1 MLTLGKG
8 GQGRV
13 QSCSSRERG
22 QREAALSARK
32 FTLNFGSGGNHQQE
46 PGEFGSLPEGAFP
59 RGDTLFQ
66 GGAPP
71 LPQPEQ
77 LACTGRP
84 HAGGADP
91 DGEGTWMITA
101 PRQGHSS
108 THTRLLGMDL
118 VRHHQH
124 SGDHSLLHLRPE
136 ASLSWRAQGP
146 RLGPAVLCHL
156 SSGTPLSLPLLVGP
170 DAGEGRGGTPV
181 WAGHAFG
188 PGPATP
194 NRAVL
199 ESRSFAGW

>member
-8 GQGRV
+8 GQGRL

-32 FTLNFGSGGNHQQE
+32 FTLNFGSGGNHQEE

-59 RGDTLFQ
+59 RGDTPFP

-91 DGEGTWMITA
+91 DGEGTWTITA

-118 VRHHQH
+118 ADITNTAGTTRSCSSVQRPPFP
-124 SGDHSLLHLRPE
+124 GGLRGRGWDP
-136 ASLSWRAQGP
+136 LSR
-146 RLGPAVLCHL
+146 HL

-170 DAGEGRGGTPV
+170 DAGEGRGGTPM

-194 NRAVL
+194 NRAGL
-199 ESRSFAGW
+199 ESRSFAWW